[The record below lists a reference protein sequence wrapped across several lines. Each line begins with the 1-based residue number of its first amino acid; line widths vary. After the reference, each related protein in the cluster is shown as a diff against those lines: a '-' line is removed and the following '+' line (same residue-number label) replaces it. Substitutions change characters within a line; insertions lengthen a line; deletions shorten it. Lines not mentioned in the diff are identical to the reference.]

1 MSLTITRRELG
12 KMALAALP
20 ASRLLARPNSKFGG
34 VQIGINAPYSFH
46 CAYNSGDEC
55 LDAIVKLN
63 LSSVE
68 LRAQPIIEQFMGAP
82 ANLVAYPAVRP
93 GGRAGGGRASGGG
106 AQAATPTGE
115 GTAAP
120 GATRGTAQGATQG
133 ATQGTAQGATQ
144 GATQAAARGGRAPL
158 TSEQQAARKAAAD
171 ELRTW
176 RLAASMDTVKAF
188 RKRYED
194 AGVKIEIVKVD
205 AIDTFSDEEIDYM
218 FGLART
224 AGANAISC
232 EIPLSHTK
240 RLGAFGEKHKM
251 MIGYH
256 GHTDITSPEA
266 FGRPA
271 SWETAMSYSKYNG
284 INLDIGH
291 FIAGNSAS
299 PIPFLKKYHD
309 RVTHI
314 HLKDRKLNN
323 GPNVPWGMGDTPI
336 KETLRLM
343 QKEKYRFPGVI
354 EMEYTVPAGSD
365 LMTEMAKCVEF
376 CKNALA

>member
-1 MSLTITRRELG
+1 LTAEPEFDRFDGHSVKGTLMNVTRRDLG

-20 ASRLLARPNSKFGG
+20 FSGLLAKTNSKFGG

-46 CAYNSGDEC
+46 GAYNSGDEC
-55 LDAIVKLN
+55 LDAMVKLN

-68 LRAQPIIEQFMGAP
+68 LRAQPIEQFMGAP
-82 ANLVAYPAVRP
+82 ANLVAYPAVRA
-93 GGRAGGGRASGGG
+93 GGRRGGGPGAGGGG
-106 AQAATPTGE
+106 QIAAPAGE
-115 GTAAP
+115 GV
-120 GATRGTAQGATQG
+120 
-133 ATQGTAQGATQ
+133 
-144 GATQAAARGGRAPL
+144 ARGARGERAPL
-158 TSEQQAARKAAAD
+158 TPEQEAARKAAAD
-171 ELRTW
+171 ELRGW
-176 RLAASMDTVKAF
+176 RLAASMDRVKAF
-188 RKRYED
+188 RKKYED
-194 AGVKIEIVKVD
+194 AGVKIDIVKVD

-232 EIPLSHTK
+232 EIPLSHTR

-256 GHTDITSPEA
+256 GHTDVTSPEA
-266 FGRPA
+266 FGRPE

-291 FIAGNSAS
+291 FMAGNSAS
-299 PIPFLKKYHD
+299 PIPFLQKYHD

-314 HLKDRKLNN
+314 HLKDRKTNN
-323 GPNVPWGMGDTPI
+323 GPNVPWGAGDTPI
-336 KETLRLM
+336 KETLKLM
-343 QKEKYRFPGVI
+343 QKEKYPFPGII
-354 EMEYTVPAGSD
+354 EMEYAVPQGSD
-365 LMTEMAKCVEF
+365 LMTELAKCVEF

>member
-1 MSLTITRRELG
+1 MSLTITRRDLG

-20 ASRLLARPNSKFGG
+20 ASCLLAKPNSKFGG

-46 CAYNSGDEC
+46 GAYNSGDQC
-55 LDAIVKLN
+55 LDATVKLN

-68 LRAQPIIEQFMGAP
+68 LRAQPIEQFMGAP

-93 GGRAGGGRASGGG
+93 A
-106 AQAATPTGE
+106 
-115 GTAAP
+115 
-120 GATRGTAQGATQG
+120 
-133 ATQGTAQGATQ
+133 
-144 GATQAAARGGRAPL
+144 GRAPV
-158 TSEQQAARKAAAD
+158 TPEARKAATD
-171 ELRTW
+171 ELRNW
-176 RLAASMDTVKAF
+176 RLAASMDKVKAF
-188 RKRYED
+188 RKKYED
-194 AGVKIEIVKVD
+194 AGVKIDIVKVD

-240 RLGAFGEKHKM
+240 RLGAFGEKHRM

-266 FGRPA
+266 FGRPE

-299 PIPFLKKYHD
+299 PIPFLQKYHD

-323 GPNVPWGMGDTPI
+323 GPNTPWGMGDTPI
-336 KETLRLM
+336 KETLKLM

-365 LMTEMAKCVEF
+365 LMTEIAKCVEF

>member
-1 MSLTITRRELG
+1 MNLTRRDLG

-20 ASRLLARPNSKFGG
+20 ASRLPAKTNSRFGG

-46 CAYNSGDEC
+46 GAYTSGDQC
-55 LDAIVKLN
+55 LDVMVKLN

-68 LRAQPIIEQFMGAP
+68 LRAQPIEQFMGAP
-82 ANLVAYPAVRP
+82 ANLVAYPA
-93 GGRAGGGRASGGG
+93 GRAGGN
-106 AQAATPTGE
+106 
-115 GTAAP
+115 
-120 GATRGTAQGATQG
+120 
-133 ATQGTAQGATQ
+133 
-144 GATQAAARGGRAPL
+144 RGGQKKGPEAGAPSAEERA
-158 TSEQQAARKAAAD
+158 AARKAAAD

-176 RLAASMDTVKAF
+176 RLTASLDKVKAF
-188 RKRYED
+188 RRKYED

-218 FGLART
+218 FGLAKT
-224 AGANAISC
+224 AGAHAISC

-256 GHTDITSPEA
+256 GHTDVTSPEA
-266 FGRPA
+266 FGRPE

-299 PIPFLKKYHD
+299 PIPFLQKYHD

-314 HLKDRKLNN
+314 HLKDRKMHN
-323 GPNVPWGMGDTPI
+323 GPNVPWGEGDTPI
-336 KETLRLM
+336 KETLKLM
-343 QKEKYRFPGVI
+343 QKEKYPFPGVI
-354 EMEYTVPAGSD
+354 EMEYPVPQGSD
-365 LMTEMAKCVEF
+365 LITELAKCVEF
-376 CKNALA
+376 CKHALV

>member
-1 MSLTITRRELG
+1 MNLTRRGLG
-12 KMALAALP
+12 EMALAALP
-20 ASRLLARPNSKFGG
+20 ASRLLAAPNSKFGG

-46 CAYNSGDEC
+46 GAYNSGDEC
-55 LDAIVKLN
+55 LGVMVKLN

-68 LRAQPIIEQFMGAP
+68 LRAQPIEQFMGAP
-82 ANLVAYPAVRP
+82 ARLVAYPAVRQAP
-93 GGRAGGGRASGGG
+93 RAGAGAGAAPAATKGGR
-106 AQAATPTGE
+106 TPPT
-115 GTAAP
+115 P
-120 GATRGTAQGATQG
+120 
-133 ATQGTAQGATQ
+133 
-144 GATQAAARGGRAPL
+144 
-158 TSEQQAARKAAAD
+158 EQLAARKADAD

-176 RLAASMDTVKAF
+176 RLAASMDSAKAF
-188 RKRYED
+188 RKKYED
-194 AGVKIEIVKVD
+194 AGVKIDIVKVD

-224 AGANAISC
+224 AGASAISC

-240 RLGAFGEKHKM
+240 RLGQFGEKHKM

-256 GHTDITSPEA
+256 GHTDVTSPEA
-266 FGRPA
+266 FGRPE

-291 FIAGNSAS
+291 FIAGNNTS
-299 PIPFLKKYHD
+299 PIPFLQRYHS

-323 GPNVPWGMGDTPI
+323 GPNVPWGDGDTPI
-336 KETLRLM
+336 EETLKLM
-343 QKEKYRFPGVI
+343 QKEKYPFPGVI
-354 EMEYTVPAGSD
+354 EMEYPVPAGSD
-365 LMTEMAKCVEF
+365 LVTELAKCVEF